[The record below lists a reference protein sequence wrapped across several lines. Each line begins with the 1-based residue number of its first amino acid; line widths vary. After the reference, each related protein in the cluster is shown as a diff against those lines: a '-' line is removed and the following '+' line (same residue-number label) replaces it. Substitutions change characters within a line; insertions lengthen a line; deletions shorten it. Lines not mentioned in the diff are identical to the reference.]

1 MRRKIS
7 LLLTILLI
15 AFGATAASKS
25 EGTPKIQFNETSH
38 DFGVIKA
45 KNGPVSYSFEFSNIG
60 DGPLL
65 ILSASASCGCTRP
78 DYPKDPV
85 KAGKKGKIKVTF
97 NPKGRGGEF
106 TKTVTVRTNAKGSK
120 KINLK
125 IKGNIVPEAEE

>member
-25 EGTPKIQFNETSH
+25 EGTPKIQFAETSH

-85 KAGKKGKIKVTF
+85 KAGK
-97 NPKGRGGEF
+97 NGGEF